1 MCTAMCPV
9 CYPSPQEVDTGK
21 HTWANYFLAAYKV
34 CGRCL
39 TAEVVCGVMWWVSA
53 APVTPTGG
61 IQPVA
66 VCCWLM
72 MVLLLLLLLL
82 LHPHMQG
89 VFEHLDAK
97 GLPAPEPVGLQVM
110 VHGTVPLGAGCC

>member
-1 MCTAMCPV
+1 M
-9 CYPSPQEVDTGK
+9 G
-21 HTWANYFLAAYKV
+21 
-34 CGRCL
+34 GGL
-39 TAEVVCGVMWWVSA
+39 TAGVVGGVMWWVSA
-53 APVTPTGG
+53 SPVTPIGG

-97 GLPAPEPVGLQVM
+97 GLPAPEPVGLNVL
-110 VHGTVPLGAGCC
+110 VHCTLPLGAGCC